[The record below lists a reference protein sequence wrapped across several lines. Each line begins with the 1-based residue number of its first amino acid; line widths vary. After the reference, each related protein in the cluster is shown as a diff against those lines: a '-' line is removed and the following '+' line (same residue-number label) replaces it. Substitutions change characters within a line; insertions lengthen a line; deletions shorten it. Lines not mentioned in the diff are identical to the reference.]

1 MTNELSAPNIPPLRR
16 TKIRVNLK
24 EIEAHE
30 DYYSIAYDPLL
41 FFLKKK
47 VFVLFPYSRINL
59 KS

>member
-30 DYYSIAYDPLL
+30 DYYSIAYHPLFS
-41 FFLKKK
+41 FF
-47 VFVLFPYSRINL
+47 
-59 KS
+59 

>member
-30 DYYSIAYDPLL
+30 DYYSIAYHPLF
-41 FFLKKK
+41 FFLKKR
-47 VFVLFPYSRINL
+47 FLFFSPIAE
-59 KS
+59 